1 MTGCSLGNFNTC
13 CEDLM
18 IANTFTL
25 SPMLGD
31 TSNSLWK
38 CEVCETFVSI
48 HSRQAVT
55 QVKCPLCADQ
65 QLTFCGSLEQI
76 LGAGNAQA

>member
-1 MTGCSLGNFNTC
+1 
-13 CEDLM
+13 M
-18 IANTFTL
+18 IANTL
-25 SPMLGD
+25 SLSSPWGD

-48 HSRQAVT
+48 HSRQVVT
-55 QVKCPLCADQ
+55 EVNCPLCAGR

-76 LGAGNAQA
+76 LGAGTAQA